1 MKTEIEKIDDD
12 ALIESIDRHMRNATG
27 GNTNS
32 SDVSKRRENAVYEM
46 SLEAQGDLKPQGVSK
61 IVSSDSAEIAEG
73 YTALLTKLLLDNNK
87 LALFTPYSNDM
98 AAVKASQIASDVV
111 NYCLF
116 NSNPDGWSKL
126 STWIKSAVVFGN
138 SALTWGW
145 EEHYD
150 YVVEEYETIEEGVLD
165 QILSDPNVEVIGD
178 LLVNDEPTI
187 NPDGT
192 SYYSFVDVRLRRKID
207 KSGVKLRTIPP
218 ESFLIDRA
226 ASSVIDATFVGIV
239 TEMTRS
245 DIRRT
250 WSDQDIDFDEIG
262 EESTVR
268 SSGFSYEAFARKDA
282 GGIQNWVTNNDDDE
296 DEANI
301 SITVV
306 ECWIRSDR
314 DGDGIAELKH
324 VIKAGNTILEEDDV
338 AYVPV
343 AVLNPI
349 EIPHEFY
356 GLSLLD
362 MARPQTQATTAILR
376 GFVENVYFGNYG
388 RTLADP
394 NVVDFSALQ
403 NPVPKQIIP
412 TNGNPAAA
420 VQQLQPEPMSAGTT
434 GMLEFLG
441 LQKEQS
447 TGLSKTAMGLN
458 DTLYVSG
465 NSEQKMAGAQ
475 NAAQIRV
482 EHIARRFVETGI
494 KDLCR
499 GVLREMK
506 SNLKN
511 PTMYKTDK
519 GYASLT
525 PQELQ
530 MMPGNMD
537 LDIQANIGENS
548 NSSLAE
554 KLIQLTQ
561 LLPQMAQ
568 SEASEAFVNPMSS
581 YNLAVDIL
589 KNMGMDPTRFLNDP
603 TSQEFQQAQQEAQQK
618 KKQKQDLKEQA
629 EQAAIQLE
637 LTSQAANISL
647 IKAEAD
653 NKKID
658 NKRQLL
664 QAHDDSSREW
674 AELAVKAAKDGVVP
688 PPHQTTDFMSL
699 YQDTEEQEKLAAQ
712 QQEQQ
717 QMQEQMMQE
726 QGVHLMPD
734 GTMMPNSEMEQGV
747 GDYAKQ
753 NDVNSG
759 SY

>member
-1 MKTEIEKIDDD
+1 
-12 ALIESIDRHMRNATG
+12 MRKATG
-27 GNTNS
+27 GYTGA

-46 SLEAQGDLKPQGVSK
+46 SLEAQGDLKPQGVSS

-87 LALFTPYSNDM
+87 LALFIPYGNEM

-126 STWIKSAVVFGN
+126 STWIKSAIVFGN

-150 YVVEEYETIEEGVLD
+150 YIVEEYETIEEGVLD
-165 QILSDPNVEVIGD
+165 QILSDPNVEIIGD
-178 LLVNDEPTI
+178 LQVADAPTV

-192 SYYSFVDVRLRRKID
+192 SYFPYVDVRLRRKID
-207 KSGVKLRTIPP
+207 KSGVKLQNIAP
-218 ESFLIDRA
+218 ESFLINRA
-226 ASSVIDATFVGIV
+226 ATSVTDATFVGIV

-245 DIRRT
+245 DVRRT
-250 WSDQDIDFDEIG
+250 WSDLDIDFNEIG
-262 EESTVR
+262 EEATVR
-268 SSGFSYEAFARKDA
+268 NSNWSYEAFSRKDA
-282 GGIQNWVTNNDDDE
+282 AGITNWLDSHDSDE

-306 ECWIRSDR
+306 ECWIRTDR

-394 NVVDFSALQ
+394 NVVDFQALQ

-420 VQQLQPEPMSAGTT
+420 VQQLQPEPMSTGTAS
-434 GMLEFLG
+434 MLEFLG

-465 NSEQKMAGAQ
+465 NSEQKMTGAQ
-475 NAAQIRV
+475 NAAQIRI

-511 PTMYKTDK
+511 PSTYKTDK
-519 GYASLT
+519 GYASIS
-525 PQELQ
+525 PEELQ
-530 MMPGNMD
+530 TMPTNMD

-548 NSSLAE
+548 NQSLAE
-554 KLIQLTQ
+554 KLLQLTQ

-568 SEASEAFVNPMSS
+568 SPTSEAYINPMSS
-581 YNLAVDIL
+581 YNLALDIL

-603 TSQEFQQAQQEAQQK
+603 ATPEFQKAQQEAQQK
-618 KKQKQDLKEQA
+618 KDQDREELRLA
-629 EQAAIQLE
+629 EKASIQLDLVTKE
-637 LTSQAANISL
+637 ANISL

-664 QAHDDSSREW
+664 QANDDSNREW
-674 AELAVKAAKDGVVP
+674 AELKVKAEGTEGAQLPTKIP
-688 PPHQTTDFMSL
+688 ADFLSL
-699 YQDTEEQEKLAAQ
+699 YQDTEENEKVEAEQKAQEEQMMQ
-712 QQEQQ
+712 Q
-717 QMQEQMMQE
+717 QMMQE
-726 QGVHLMPD
+726 QGMQY
-734 GTMMPNSEMEQGV
+734 GQQPNGNIR
-747 GDYAKQ
+747 GY
-753 NDVNSG
+753 
-759 SY
+759 

>member
-1 MKTEIEKIDDD
+1 MKKKIEKIDDEM
-12 ALIESIDRHMRNATG
+12 LIQSIDRHMRNATG
-27 GNTNS
+27 GYTGA

-46 SLEAQGDLKPQGVSK
+46 SLEAQGDLKPQGVSS

-87 LALFTPYSNDM
+87 LALFIPYGNEM

-126 STWIKSAVVFGN
+126 STWLKSAVVFGN

-145 EEHYD
+145 EEEYD
-150 YVVEEYETIEEGVLD
+150 YVVEEYETIEEGALD
-165 QILSDPNVEVIGD
+165 QILADPNVEIIGE
-178 LLVNDEPTI
+178 LQIATEPTV

-207 KSGVKLRTIPP
+207 KSGVKLHNIAP
-218 ESFLIDRA
+218 ESFLINRA
-226 ASSVIDATFVGIV
+226 ATSVTDATFVGIV
-239 TEMTRS
+239 TDMTRS

-250 WSDQDIDFDEIG
+250 WADLDIDLEEIG
-262 EESTVR
+262 EEATVR
-268 SSGFSYEAFARKDA
+268 DSSWSYEAFSRKDA
-282 GGIQNWVTNNDDDE
+282 AGITNWLDSHDSDE

-301 SITVV
+301 SITVI
-306 ECWIRSDR
+306 ECWIRTDR

-338 AYVPV
+338 AYVPI

-394 NVVDFSALQ
+394 NVVDFQALQ

-420 VQQLQPEPMSAGTT
+420 VQQLQPEPMSTGTAS
-434 GMLEFLG
+434 MLEFLG

-465 NSEQKMAGAQ
+465 NSEQKMTGAQ
-475 NAAQIRV
+475 NAAQIRI

-511 PTMYKTDK
+511 PSMYKTDK
-519 GYASLT
+519 GYASIS

-530 MMPGNMD
+530 TLPTNMD

-548 NSSLAE
+548 NQSLAE
-554 KLIQLTQ
+554 KLLQLTQ

-568 SEASEAFVNPMSS
+568 SPTSEAYINPMSS
-581 YNLAVDIL
+581 YNLALDIL

-603 TSQEFQQAQQEAQQK
+603 ATPEFQQAQQESQQK
-618 KKQKQDLKEQA
+618 NEQDREEIRMAEKASVQLDLSTKE
-629 EQAAIQLE
+629 
-637 LTSQAANISL
+637 ANISL

-664 QAHDDSSREW
+664 QANDDSNREW
-674 AELAVKAAKDGVVP
+674 AELKVKAEGTEGAQMPNKIPV
-688 PPHQTTDFMSL
+688 DFLSL
-699 YQDTEEQEKLAAQ
+699 YQDTEESEKEEAEQKAQ
-712 QQEQQ
+712 
-717 QMQEQMMQE
+717 QEQMMQQQMMMQE
-726 QGVHLMPD
+726 QGMQN
-734 GTMMPNSEMEQGV
+734 GQQPNGNIR
-747 GDYAKQ
+747 GY
-753 NDVNSG
+753 
-759 SY
+759 

>member
-1 MKTEIEKIDDD
+1 MKKKIEKIDDEM
-12 ALIESIDRHMRNATG
+12 LIQSIDRHMRNATG
-27 GNTNS
+27 GYTGA

-46 SLEAQGDLKPQGVSK
+46 SLEPQGDLKPQGVSS

-87 LALFTPYSNDM
+87 LALFTPYSNEM

-126 STWIKSAVVFGN
+126 STWVKSAVVFGN

-145 EEHYD
+145 EEKYD
-150 YVVEEYETIEEGVLD
+150 YIVEEYETIEEGVLD
-165 QILSDPNVEVIGD
+165 QILSDPNVEIIGD
-178 LLVNDEPTI
+178 LKIADTPTI
-187 NPDGT
+187 NQDGT
-192 SYYSFVDVRLRRKID
+192 SYFPYVDVRLRRKVD
-207 KSGVKLRTIPP
+207 KSGVKLHNIAP
-218 ESFLIDRA
+218 ESFLINRA
-226 ASSVIDATFVGIV
+226 ATSVTDATFVGIV
-239 TEMTRS
+239 TDMTRS

-250 WSDQDIDFDEIG
+250 WADLDIDLEEIG
-262 EESTVR
+262 EEATVR
-268 SSGFSYEAFARKDA
+268 DSSWSYEAFSRKDA
-282 GGIQNWVTNNDDDE
+282 AGITNWLDSHDSDE

-301 SITVV
+301 SITVI
-306 ECWIRSDR
+306 ECWIRTDR

-338 AYVPV
+338 AYVPI

-394 NVVDFSALQ
+394 NVVDFQALQ

-420 VQQLQPEPMSAGTT
+420 VQQLQPEPMSTGTAS
-434 GMLEFLG
+434 MLEFLG

-465 NSEQKMAGAQ
+465 NSEQKMTGAQ
-475 NAAQIRV
+475 NAAQIRI

-511 PTMYKTDK
+511 PSMYKTDK
-519 GYASLT
+519 GYASIS

-530 MMPGNMD
+530 TMPANMD

-548 NSSLAE
+548 NQSLAE
-554 KLIQLTQ
+554 KLLQLTQ

-568 SEASEAFVNPMSS
+568 SPTSEAFINPMSS
-581 YNLAVDIL
+581 YNLALDIL

-603 TSQEFQQAQQEAQQK
+603 ATPEFQQAQQESQQK
-618 KKQKQDLKEQA
+618 NKQDREEIRMAEKASVQLDLSTKE
-629 EQAAIQLE
+629 
-637 LTSQAANISL
+637 ANISL

-664 QAHDDSSREW
+664 QANDDSNREW
-674 AELAVKAAKDGVVP
+674 AELKVKAEGTEGAQMPDKIPV
-688 PPHQTTDFMSL
+688 DFLSL
-699 YQDTEEQEKLAAQ
+699 YQDTEEDEKAEAEQKAQ
-712 QQEQQ
+712 
-717 QMQEQMMQE
+717 QEQMMQQQMMMQE
-726 QGVHLMPD
+726 QGMQN
-734 GTMMPNSEMEQGV
+734 GQQPNGNIR
-747 GDYAKQ
+747 GY
-753 NDVNSG
+753 
-759 SY
+759 

>member
-1 MKTEIEKIDDD
+1 MKKKIEKIDDEM
-12 ALIESIDRHMRNATG
+12 LIQSIDRHMRNATG
-27 GNTNS
+27 GYTGS

-46 SLEAQGDLKPQGVSK
+46 SLEAQGDLKPQGVSS

-87 LALFTPYSNDM
+87 LALFIPYSNEM
-98 AAVKASQIASDVV
+98 AALKASQVATDVV

-145 EEHYD
+145 EEVYD
-150 YVVEEYETIEEGVLD
+150 YVVEEYEEINQDVLD
-165 QILSDPNVEVIGD
+165 QLLADPDIEVIGD
-178 LLVNDEPTI
+178 LNIIEEFTMEA
-187 NPDGT
+187 DGT
-192 SYYSFVDVRLRRKID
+192 TPVKFVDVRLRRKID
-207 KSGVKLRTIPP
+207 KSGVKLRNIAP

-226 ASSVIDATFVGIV
+226 AASVTDATFVGIV

-245 DIRRT
+245 DVRRT
-250 WSDQDIDFDEIG
+250 WADLDIDFNEIG
-262 EESTVR
+262 EEATVR
-268 SSGFSYEAFARKDA
+268 SSDWSYESFARKDA
-282 GGIQNWVTNNDDDE
+282 AGITNWLTNNDDDE

-301 SITVV
+301 SITVI
-306 ECWIRSDR
+306 ECWIRTDR

-376 GFVENVYFGNYG
+376 GFVENVYFSNYG

-394 NVVDFSALQ
+394 NVVDFQALQ

-420 VQQLQPEPMSAGTT
+420 VQQLQPEPMSTGTAGI
-434 GMLEFLG
+434 LEFLG

-465 NSEQKMAGAQ
+465 NSEQKMTGAQ
-475 NAAQIRV
+475 NAAQIRI

-511 PTMYKTDK
+511 PSMYKTDK
-519 GYASLT
+519 GYASIS

-530 MMPGNMD
+530 TLPTNMD

-548 NSSLAE
+548 NQSLAE
-554 KLIQLTQ
+554 KLLQLTQ

-568 SEASEAFVNPMSS
+568 SPTSEAFINPMSS
-581 YNLAVDIL
+581 YNLALDIL

-603 TSQEFQQAQQEAQQK
+603 ATQEFQQAQQEAQQK
-618 KKQKQDLKEQA
+618 KQRRSELEEQA
-629 EQAAIQLE
+629 TQASVQLDLSTKE
-637 LTSQAANISL
+637 ANISL

-664 QAHDDSSREW
+664 QANDDSNREW
-674 AELAVKAAKDGVVP
+674 AELKVKAEGTEGAQMPNKIPV
-688 PPHQTTDFMSL
+688 DFLSL
-699 YQDTEEQEKLAAQ
+699 YQDTEESEKEEAEQKAQ
-712 QQEQQ
+712 
-717 QMQEQMMQE
+717 QEQMMQQQMMMQE
-726 QGVHLMPD
+726 QGMQN
-734 GTMMPNSEMEQGV
+734 GQQPNGNIR
-747 GDYAKQ
+747 GY
-753 NDVNSG
+753 
-759 SY
+759 

>member
-1 MKTEIEKIDDD
+1 MKKKIEKIDDEM
-12 ALIESIDRHMRNATG
+12 LIQSIDRHMRNATG
-27 GNTNS
+27 GYTGS

-46 SLEAQGDLKPQGVSK
+46 SLEAQGDLKPQGVSS

-87 LALFTPYSNDM
+87 LALFIPYSNEM

-126 STWIKSAVVFGN
+126 STWIKSAIVFGN

-145 EEHYD
+145 EEKYD
-150 YVVEEYETIEEGVLD
+150 YVLEEYETIEEGVLD
-165 QILSDPNVEVIGD
+165 QILSDPNVEVVGE
-178 LLVNDEPTI
+178 LLVATEPTV
-187 NPDGT
+187 NQDGT
-192 SYYSFVDVRLRRKID
+192 SYYSFVDVRLRRKVD
-207 KSGVKLRTIPP
+207 KSGVKLQNIAP
-218 ESFLIDRA
+218 ESFLINRA
-226 ASSVIDATFVGIV
+226 ATSITDATFVGIV

-245 DIRRT
+245 DVRQT
-250 WSDQDIDFDEIG
+250 WSDLDIDFSEIG
-262 EESTVR
+262 EEATVR
-268 SSGFSYEAFARKDA
+268 SSDWSYESFARKDA
-282 GGIQNWVTNNDDDE
+282 AGITNWLTNNDDDE

-301 SITVV
+301 SITVI
-306 ECWIRSDR
+306 ECWIRTDR

-343 AVLNPI
+343 AILNPI

-394 NVVDFSALQ
+394 NVVDFQALQ

-420 VQQLQPEPMSAGTT
+420 VQQLQPEPMSTGTSA
-434 GMLEFLG
+434 MLEFLG

-465 NSEQKMAGAQ
+465 NSEQKMTGAQ
-475 NAAQIRV
+475 NAAQIRI

-511 PTMYKTDK
+511 PSTYKTDK
-519 GYASLT
+519 GYASIS

-530 MMPGNMD
+530 TMPTNMD

-548 NSSLAE
+548 NQSLGE
-554 KLIQLTQ
+554 KLLQLTQ

-568 SEASEAFVNPMSS
+568 SPTSEAFINPMSS
-581 YNLAVDIL
+581 YNLALDIL

-603 TSQEFQQAQQEAQQK
+603 ATPEFQQAQQESQQK
-618 KKQKQDLKEQA
+618 KNQDQEEIRMAEKASLQLDLATKE
-629 EQAAIQLE
+629 
-637 LTSQAANISL
+637 ANISL

-664 QAHDDSSREW
+664 QANDDSNREW
-674 AELAVKAAKDGVVP
+674 AELKVKAEKDGAQLPNKIPV
-688 PPHQTTDFMSL
+688 DFLSL
-699 YQDTEEQEKLAAQ
+699 YQDTEEQEEIEAEQKAQ
-712 QQEQQ
+712 EEQMMQQQ
-717 QMQEQMMQE
+717 QMMMQE
-726 QGVHLMPD
+726 QGM
-734 GTMMPNSEMEQGV
+734 
-747 GDYAKQ
+747 Q
-753 NDVNSG
+753 NGQANG
-759 SY
+759 NIGGY

>member
-1 MKTEIEKIDDD
+1 MKKKIEKIDDD
-12 ALIESIDRHMRNATG
+12 QLIQSIDRHMRNASG

-46 SLEAQGDLKPQGVSK
+46 SLEAQGDLKPQGVSS

-87 LALFTPYSNDM
+87 LALFTPYSNEM
-98 AAVKASQIASDVV
+98 AAVKASQVASDVV

-150 YVVEEYETIEEGVLD
+150 YIVEEYEQIEEGVLD
-165 QILSDPNVEVIGD
+165 QILADPNVEIVGD
-178 LLVNDEPTI
+178 LQIGTEPIVND
-187 NPDGT
+187 DGT
-192 SYYSFVDVRLRRKID
+192 SYYAYVDVRLRRKVD
-207 KSGVKLRTIPP
+207 KSGVKLSTIPP

-226 ASSVIDATFVGIV
+226 ASSVTDATFVGIV

-250 WSDQDIDFDEIG
+250 WSDLDIDLDEIG
-262 EESTVR
+262 EEATTR
-268 SSGFSYEAFARKDA
+268 ASSFSYEAFARKDSA
-282 GGIQNWVTNNDDDE
+282 GIQNWLTNSDE
-296 DEANI
+296 DEEEANI

-324 VIKAGNTILEEDDV
+324 VIKAGDTILEEDDV

-394 NVVDFSALQ
+394 NVVDFQALQ

-420 VQQLQPEPMSAGTT
+420 VQQLQPEPMSAGTS

-506 SNLKN
+506 NNLKN

-519 GYASLT
+519 GYASLS

-530 MMPGNMD
+530 TMPGNMD
-537 LDIQANIGENS
+537 LEIQANIGENS

-568 SEASEAFVNPMSS
+568 SETSEAFINPMSS
-581 YNLAVDIL
+581 YNLALDIL

-603 TSQEFQQAQQEAQQK
+603 ATQEFQQAQQEASQKKQQK
-618 KKQKQDLKEQA
+618 NEMEEQA
-629 EQAAIQLE
+629 TQASIQLDLATKE
-637 LTSQAANISL
+637 ANVSL

-664 QAHDDSSREW
+664 SANDDSNREW
-674 AELAVKAAKDGVVP
+674 AELAIKAQKDGAQIP
-688 PPHQTTDFMSL
+688 QKIPADFLSL
-699 YQDTEEQEKLAAQ
+699 YQDTEEQEQMEA
-712 QQEQQ
+712 EQQ
-717 QMQEQMMQE
+717 AQQEQMMQQ
-726 QGVHLMPD
+726 QG
-734 GTMMPNSEMEQGV
+734 MPNAQQ
-747 GDYAKQ
+747 DNA
-753 NDVNSG
+753 NSAG
-759 SY
+759 Y

>member
-1 MKTEIEKIDDD
+1 MKSEIEKIDDD

-98 AAVKASQIASDVV
+98 ASVKASQIASDVV

-165 QILSDPNVEVIGD
+165 QILSDSNVEVIGD
-178 LLVNDEPTI
+178 LLVAEEPTV

-192 SYYSFVDVRLRRKID
+192 SYFSFVDVRLRRKID

-245 DIRRT
+245 DVRRT

-324 VIKAGNTILEEDDV
+324 VIKAGNTILEED
-338 AYVPV
+338 AW
-343 AVLNPI
+343 I
-349 EIPHEFY
+349 
-356 GLSLLD
+356 G
-362 MARPQTQATTAILR
+362 
-376 GFVENVYFGNYG
+376 
-388 RTLADP
+388 P
-394 NVVDFSALQ
+394 NVVLTNARYPQSPNVKDQLSGPIIKKGAKIGANVTILPGLVIVAEALVGAGSVVTK
-403 NPVPKQIIP
+403 NIETKEVWV
-412 TNGNPAAA
+412 GNPA
-420 VQQLQPEPMSAGTT
+420 
-434 GMLEFLG
+434 
-441 LQKEQS
+441 
-447 TGLSKTAMGLN
+447 
-458 DTLYVSG
+458 
-465 NSEQKMAGAQ
+465 
-475 NAAQIRV
+475 
-482 EHIARRFVETGI
+482 
-494 KDLCR
+494 
-499 GVLREMK
+499 
-506 SNLKN
+506 
-511 PTMYKTDK
+511 
-519 GYASLT
+519 
-525 PQELQ
+525 
-530 MMPGNMD
+530 
-537 LDIQANIGENS
+537 
-548 NSSLAE
+548 
-554 KLIQLTQ
+554 KLIKKLES
-561 LLPQMAQ
+561 LP
-568 SEASEAFVNPMSS
+568 
-581 YNLAVDIL
+581 Y
-589 KNMGMDPTRFLNDP
+589 
-603 TSQEFQQAQQEAQQK
+603 
-618 KKQKQDLKEQA
+618 
-629 EQAAIQLE
+629 
-637 LTSQAANISL
+637 
-647 IKAEAD
+647 
-653 NKKID
+653 
-658 NKRQLL
+658 
-664 QAHDDSSREW
+664 
-674 AELAVKAAKDGVVP
+674 
-688 PPHQTTDFMSL
+688 
-699 YQDTEEQEKLAAQ
+699 
-712 QQEQQ
+712 
-717 QMQEQMMQE
+717 
-726 QGVHLMPD
+726 
-734 GTMMPNSEMEQGV
+734 
-747 GDYAKQ
+747 
-753 NDVNSG
+753 
-759 SY
+759 

>member
-1 MKTEIEKIDDD
+1 MKKKIEKIDDD
-12 ALIESIDRHMRNATG
+12 MLIQSIDRHMRNATG

-46 SLEAQGDLKPQGVSK
+46 SLEAQGDLKPQGVSS

-87 LALFTPYSNDM
+87 LALFTPYSNEM

-150 YVVEEYETIEEGVLD
+150 YVVEEYEQIEEGVLD
-165 QILSDPNVEVIGD
+165 QILSDTNVEIIGD
-178 LLVNDEPTI
+178 LQIGTEPVVND
-187 NPDGT
+187 DGT
-192 SYYSFVDVRLRRKID
+192 SYYAYVDVRLRRKID
-207 KSGVKLRTIPP
+207 KSGVKLNTIPP

-226 ASSVIDATFVGIV
+226 ASSITDATFVGIV
-239 TEMTRS
+239 SEMTRS

-250 WSDQDIDFDEIG
+250 WSDLDIDLDEIG
-262 EESTVR
+262 EEATTR
-268 SSGFSYEAFARKDA
+268 SSSFSYEAFARKDSA
-282 GGIQNWVTNNDDDE
+282 GIQNWLTNSDE
-296 DEANI
+296 DEEEANI
-301 SITVV
+301 SITVI

-420 VQQLQPEPMSAGTT
+420 VQQLQPEPMSAGTS

-568 SEASEAFVNPMSS
+568 SPTSEAFINPMSS
-581 YNLAVDIL
+581 YNLALDIL

-603 TSQEFQQAQQEAQQK
+603 ATQEFQQAQQEAQQLQ
-618 KKQKQDLKEQA
+618 KQKKDRNDQA
-629 EQAAIQLE
+629 EQASIE
-637 LTSQAANISL
+637 LDLATKQANVSL

-664 QAHDDSSREW
+664 SANDDSNRDW
-674 AELAVKAAKDGVVP
+674 AELAIKAQKDGAQIP
-688 PPHQTTDFMSL
+688 QKIPADFLSL
-699 YQDTEEQEKLAAQ
+699 YQDTEEQEQMEA
-712 QQEQQ
+712 EQQ
-717 QMQEQMMQE
+717 AQQEQMMQE
-726 QGVHLMPD
+726 QQYG
-734 GTMMPNSEMEQGV
+734 EQ
-747 GDYAKQ
+747 D
-753 NDVNSG
+753 NVNSG
-759 SY
+759 GY

>member
-178 LLVNDEPTI
+178 LLVNDEPTM

-245 DIRRT
+245 DVRRT

-568 SEASEAFVNPMSS
+568 SETSEAFINPMSS
-581 YNLAVDIL
+581 YNLALDIL

-603 TSQEFQQAQQEAQQK
+603 STQEFQQAQQEAQQK
-618 KKQKQDLKEQA
+618 KKQKQNLKEQA

-637 LTSQAANISL
+637 LASQEANISL

-664 QAHDDSSREW
+664 QAADNSNREW
-674 AELAVKAAKDGVVP
+674 AELAVKAQKDGAQVP
-688 PPHQTTDFMSL
+688 SQPPTDFLSL
-699 YQDTEEQEKLAAQ
+699 YQDTEESEQIEAEQEK
-712 QQEQQ
+712 
-717 QMQEQMMQE
+717 MMQE
-726 QGVHLMPD
+726 QQMIQ
-734 GTMMPNSEMEQGV
+734 EQQ
-747 GDYAKQ
+747 YAQQ
-753 NDVNSG
+753 NNVNSG

>member
-1 MKTEIEKIDDD
+1 MKKKIEKIDDD
-12 ALIESIDRHMRNATG
+12 MLIESIDRHMRNATG

-46 SLEAQGDLKPQGVSK
+46 SLEAQGDLKPQGVSS

-87 LALFTPYSNDM
+87 LALFTPYSNEM
-98 AAVKASQIASDVV
+98 AAIKASQVASDVV

-145 EEHYD
+145 EEKFD
-150 YVVEEYETIEEGVLD
+150 YVVEEYEQIEEGALD
-165 QILSDPNVEVIGD
+165 QILADANVEIIGELQIGED
-178 LLVNDEPTI
+178 PIIND
-187 NPDGT
+187 DGT
-192 SYYSFVDVRLRRKID
+192 SYFAYIDVRLRRKID
-207 KSGVKLRTIPP
+207 KSGVKLSTIPP
-218 ESFLIDRA
+218 ESFLIDRSA
-226 ASSVIDATFVGIV
+226 TSVTDATFVGVV

-245 DIRRT
+245 DIRIT
-250 WSDQDIDFDEIG
+250 FGDHIDLDEIG
-262 EESTVR
+262 EEATTR
-268 SSGFSYEAFARKDA
+268 SSSFSYEAFARKDA
-282 GGIQNWVTNNDDDE
+282 AGIQNFITNSDADE
-296 DEANI
+296 EEANM
-301 SITVV
+301 SITVI

-324 VIKAGNTILEEDDV
+324 VIKAGNTILSEDDV

-394 NVVDFSALQ
+394 NVVDFQALQ

-420 VQQLQPEPMSAGTT
+420 VQQLQPEPMSSGTA

-511 PTMYKTDK
+511 PSMYKTDK

-530 MMPGNMD
+530 TMPGNMD

-548 NSSLAE
+548 NFSVAE
-554 KLIQLTQ
+554 KLMQLTQ

-568 SEASEAFVNPMSS
+568 SDQSKAYVNPLSS
-581 YNLAVDIL
+581 YNLALDIV

-603 TSQEFQQAQQEAQQK
+603 NSQEFQQAQQESQQK
-618 KKQKQDLKEQA
+618 QQAKNQKLEQA
-629 EQAAIQLE
+629 EEASIQLE
-637 LTSQAANISL
+637 LATKQANVSL
-647 IKAEAD
+647 IKAESD

-664 QAHDDSSREW
+664 SAHDDSSREW
-674 AELAVKAAKDGVVP
+674 AELAVKAVKDGVQP
-688 PPHQTTDFMSL
+688 PPHEPADFMSL
-699 YQDTEEQEKLAAQ
+699 YQDTEEREAQ
-712 QQEQQ
+712 QAQE
-717 QMQEQMMQE
+717 EQMMQQ
-726 QGVHLMPD
+726 QGMHQMPD
-734 GTMMPNSEMEQGV
+734 GTMMPNSEMEEGAGGYEQ
-747 GDYAKQ
+747 Q
-753 NDVNSG
+753 NNADSTG
-759 SY
+759 Y

>member
-1 MKTEIEKIDDD
+1 MKKEIEKIDDD
-12 ALIESIDRHMRNATG
+12 MLIQSIDRHMRNSVGGYTG
-27 GNTNS
+27 S
-32 SDVSKRRENAVYEM
+32 SDLSKRRENSVYEM
-46 SLEAQGDLKPQGVSK
+46 SLDPKGDLAPQGVSK

-87 LALFTPYSNDM
+87 LALFVPYSNEM
-98 AAVKASQIASDVV
+98 AGIKASQIASDVV

-138 SALTWGW
+138 SAITWGW
-145 EEHYD
+145 EEDYD
-150 YVVEEYETIEEGVLD
+150 YIVEEYEEVQEATLDHLLADPDIEIV
-165 QILSDPNVEVIGD
+165 GD
-178 LLVNDEPTI
+178 LNLSSDYSV

-192 SYYSFVDVRLRRKID
+192 TSVVYQDVRLRRTID
-207 KSGVKLRTIPP
+207 KSGVKLRNIPP
-218 ESFLIDRA
+218 ESFMIDKTA
-226 ASSVIDATFVGIV
+226 TTVHDAKFVGIV

-245 DIRRT
+245 DIRKM
-250 WSDQDIDFDEIG
+250 WPDFKGDLSELG
-262 EESTVR
+262 EESGIK
-268 SSGFSYEAFARKDA
+268 SNWSYESFARRDSA
-282 GGIQNWVTNNDDDE
+282 GVDNWLSNDNDEE

-306 ECWIRSDR
+306 ECWLRTDR
-314 DGDGIAELKH
+314 DNDGIAELKH

-338 AYVPV
+338 AYIPV
-343 AVLNPI
+343 GVLNPI

-388 RTLADP
+388 IKLADP

-403 NPVPKQIIP
+403 NPTPKQIVP

-420 VQQLQPEPMSAGTT
+420 VQQLQPEPISSGTA

-447 TGLSKTAMGLN
+447 TGLTKTAMGLN

-465 NSEQKMAGAQ
+465 NSEAKMSGAQ
-475 NAAQIRV
+475 NAAQIRI

-506 SNLKN
+506 RNMKN
-511 PTMYKTDK
+511 PAKYKTTE
-519 GYASLT
+519 GYASLSA
-525 PQELQ
+525 QELQ
-530 MMPGNMD
+530 LLPSNMD
-537 LDIQANIGENS
+537 LEVDANIGENS
-548 NSSLAE
+548 NQSLGQ
-554 KLIQLTQ
+554 KLLQLSQ

-568 SEASEAFVNPMSS
+568 TPTSEAYVNPMAS
-581 YNLAVDIL
+581 YNLALDIL

-603 TSQEFQQAQQEAQQK
+603 STKEFQQAKQQSDQKAQ
-618 KKQKQDLKEQA
+618 ERR
-629 EQAAIQLE
+629 EQLE
-637 LTSQAANISL
+637 KVEVEGAQLDLNTKSANISL
-647 IKAEAD
+647 IMAEAD

-664 QAHDDSSREW
+664 QATDDSNREW
-674 AELAVKAAKDGVVP
+674 AELKVKAEGTEGAQVP
-688 PPHQTTDFMSL
+688 MRESVDFMSL
-699 YQDTEEQEKLAAQ
+699 YQDTEEQQKVQEQQAQQEMQMRQMMAQ
-712 QQEQQ
+712 QQGQPP
-717 QMQEQMMQE
+717 MM
-726 QGVHLMPD
+726 
-734 GTMMPNSEMEQGV
+734 
-747 GDYAKQ
+747 
-753 NDVNSG
+753 
-759 SY
+759 

>member
-1 MKTEIEKIDDD
+1 MKKKIEKIDDEM
-12 ALIESIDRHMRNATG
+12 LIQSIDRHMRNATG
-27 GNTNS
+27 GYTGA

-46 SLEAQGDLKPQGVSK
+46 SLEPQGDLKPQGVSS

-87 LALFTPYSNDM
+87 LALFTPYSNEM

-126 STWIKSAVVFGN
+126 STWVKSAVVFGN

-145 EEHYD
+145 EEKYD
-150 YVVEEYETIEEGVLD
+150 YVVEEYETIEEGALD
-165 QILSDPNVEVIGD
+165 QILSDPNVEIVGNLQIAD
-178 LLVNDEPTI
+178 TPTI
-187 NPDGT
+187 NQDGT
-192 SYYSFVDVRLRRKID
+192 SYFPYVDVRLRRKVD
-207 KSGVKLRTIPP
+207 KSGVKLHNIAP
-218 ESFLIDRA
+218 ESFLINRA
-226 ASSVIDATFVGIV
+226 ATSVTDATFVGIV
-239 TEMTRS
+239 TDMTRS

-250 WSDQDIDFDEIG
+250 WADLDINLEEIG
-262 EESTVR
+262 EEATVR
-268 SSGFSYEAFARKDA
+268 DSSWSYEAFSRKDA
-282 GGIQNWVTNNDDDE
+282 AGITNWLDSHDSDE

-301 SITVV
+301 SITVI
-306 ECWIRSDR
+306 ECWIRTDR

-338 AYVPV
+338 AYVPI

-394 NVVDFSALQ
+394 NVVDFQALQ

-420 VQQLQPEPMSAGTT
+420 VQQLQPEPMSTGTAS
-434 GMLEFLG
+434 MLEFLG

-465 NSEQKMAGAQ
+465 NSEQKMTGAQ
-475 NAAQIRV
+475 NAAQIRI

-511 PTMYKTDK
+511 PSMYKTDK
-519 GYASLT
+519 GYASIS

-530 MMPGNMD
+530 TMPANMD

-548 NSSLAE
+548 NQSLAE
-554 KLIQLTQ
+554 KLLQLTQ

-568 SEASEAFVNPMSS
+568 SPTSEAFINPMSS
-581 YNLAVDIL
+581 YNLALDIL

-603 TSQEFQQAQQEAQQK
+603 ATQEFQQAQQEAQQK
-618 KKQKQDLKEQA
+618 KQQRSELEEQA
-629 EQAAIQLE
+629 TQASVQLDLSTKE
-637 LTSQAANISL
+637 ANISL

-664 QAHDDSSREW
+664 QANDDSNREW
-674 AELAVKAAKDGVVP
+674 AELKVKAEGTEGAQMPNKIP
-688 PPHQTTDFMSL
+688 ADFLSL
-699 YQDTEEQEKLAAQ
+699 YQDTEEDEKAEAEQKAQ
-712 QQEQQ
+712 
-717 QMQEQMMQE
+717 QEQMMQQQMMMQE
-726 QGVHLMPD
+726 QGMQN
-734 GTMMPNSEMEQGV
+734 GQQPNGNIR
-747 GDYAKQ
+747 GY
-753 NDVNSG
+753 
-759 SY
+759 

>member
-1 MKTEIEKIDDD
+1 MKKKIEKIDDD
-12 ALIESIDRHMRNATG
+12 MLIQSIDRHMRNATG
-27 GNTNS
+27 GYTGS

-46 SLEAQGDLKPQGVSK
+46 SLEAQGDLKPQGVSS

-87 LALFTPYSNDM
+87 LALFIPYSNEM
-98 AAVKASQIASDVV
+98 AALKASQVATDVV

-145 EEHYD
+145 EEVYD
-150 YVVEEYETIEEGVLD
+150 YVVEEYEEINQDVLD
-165 QILSDPNVEVIGD
+165 QLLADPDIEVIGD
-178 LLVNDEPTI
+178 LNIIEEFTMEA
-187 NPDGT
+187 DGT
-192 SYYSFVDVRLRRKID
+192 TPVKFVDVRLRRKID
-207 KSGVKLRTIPP
+207 KSGVKLHNIAP

-226 ASSVIDATFVGIV
+226 AASVTDATFVGIV

-245 DIRRT
+245 DVRRT
-250 WSDQDIDFDEIG
+250 WADLDIDFNEIG
-262 EESTVR
+262 EEATVR
-268 SSGFSYEAFARKDA
+268 SSDWSYESFARKDA
-282 GGIQNWVTNNDDDE
+282 AGITNWLTNNDDDE

-301 SITVV
+301 SITVI
-306 ECWIRSDR
+306 ECWIRIDR

-376 GFVENVYFGNYG
+376 GFVENVYFSNYG

-394 NVVDFSALQ
+394 NVVDFQALQ

-420 VQQLQPEPMSAGTT
+420 VQQLQPEPMSTGTAGI
-434 GMLEFLG
+434 LEFLG

-465 NSEQKMAGAQ
+465 NSEQKMTGAQ
-475 NAAQIRV
+475 NAAQIRI

-511 PTMYKTDK
+511 PSMYKTDK
-519 GYASLT
+519 GYASIS

-530 MMPGNMD
+530 TMPANMD

-548 NSSLAE
+548 NQSLAE
-554 KLIQLTQ
+554 KLLQLTQ

-568 SEASEAFVNPMSS
+568 SPTSEAFINPMSS
-581 YNLAVDIL
+581 YNLALDIL

-603 TSQEFQQAQQEAQQK
+603 ATQEFQQAQQEAQQK
-618 KKQKQDLKEQA
+618 KQQRSELEEQA
-629 EQAAIQLE
+629 TQASVQLDLSTKE
-637 LTSQAANISL
+637 ANISL

-664 QAHDDSSREW
+664 QANDDSNREW
-674 AELAVKAAKDGVVP
+674 AELKVKAEGTEGAQMPNKIPV
-688 PPHQTTDFMSL
+688 DFLSL
-699 YQDTEEQEKLAAQ
+699 YQDTEESEKEEAEQKAQ
-712 QQEQQ
+712 
-717 QMQEQMMQE
+717 QEQMMQQQMMMQE
-726 QGVHLMPD
+726 QGMQN
-734 GTMMPNSEMEQGV
+734 GQQPNGNIR
-747 GDYAKQ
+747 GY
-753 NDVNSG
+753 
-759 SY
+759 

>member
-1 MKTEIEKIDDD
+1 
-12 ALIESIDRHMRNATG
+12 
-27 GNTNS
+27 
-32 SDVSKRRENAVYEM
+32 M
-46 SLEAQGDLKPQGVSK
+46 SLEAQGDLKPQGVSS

-87 LALFTPYSNDM
+87 LALFTPYSNEM

-150 YVVEEYETIEEGVLD
+150 YVVEEYEQIEEGVLD
-165 QILSDPNVEVIGD
+165 QILADPNVEIVGD
-178 LLVNDEPTI
+178 LQIGTEPVVND
-187 NPDGT
+187 DGT
-192 SYYSFVDVRLRRKID
+192 SYYAYVNVRLRRKVD
-207 KSGVKLRTIPP
+207 KSGVKLNNIAP
-218 ESFLIDRA
+218 ESFLINRA
-226 ASSVIDATFVGIV
+226 ATSITDATFVGIV

-245 DIRRT
+245 DVRRT
-250 WSDQDIDFDEIG
+250 WSDLDIDFSEIG
-262 EESTVR
+262 EEATVR
-268 SSGFSYEAFARKDA
+268 SSDWSYESFARKDA
-282 GGIQNWVTNNDDDE
+282 AGITNWLTNNDDDE

-301 SITVV
+301 SITVI
-306 ECWIRSDR
+306 ECWIRTDR

-338 AYVPV
+338 AYVPI

-394 NVVDFSALQ
+394 NVVDFQALQ

-420 VQQLQPEPMSAGTT
+420 VQQLQPEPMSTGTSA
-434 GMLEFLG
+434 MLEFLG

-506 SNLKN
+506 NNLKN

-519 GYASLT
+519 GYASLS
-525 PQELQ
+525 PEELQ
-530 MMPGNMD
+530 SMPGNMD
-537 LDIQANIGENS
+537 LEVQANIGENS

-568 SEASEAFVNPMSS
+568 SETSEAFINPMSS
-581 YNLAVDIL
+581 YNLALDIL
-589 KNMGMDPTRFLNDP
+589 KNMGMDPARFLNDP
-603 TSQEFQQAQQEAQQK
+603 ATQEFQQAQQQAQQK
-618 KKQKQDLKEQA
+618 KQQKNELEEQA
-629 EQAAIQLE
+629 TQASIQLDLATKE
-637 LTSQAANISL
+637 ANVSL

-664 QAHDDSSREW
+664 SANDDSNREW
-674 AELAVKAAKDGVVP
+674 AELAIKAQKDGAQIP
-688 PPHQTTDFMSL
+688 QKIPADFLSL
-699 YQDTEEQEKLAAQ
+699 YQDTEEQEQMEA
-712 QQEQQ
+712 EQQ
-717 QMQEQMMQE
+717 AQQEQMMQQ
-726 QGVHLMPD
+726 QG
-734 GTMMPNSEMEQGV
+734 MPNGQP
-747 GDYAKQ
+747 
-753 NDVNSG
+753 NNVNSG
-759 SY
+759 GY